1 MSLLWHTFRRLL
13 GAVPVL
19 LGATVITFMLV
30 HITPGDP
37 ARTVL
42 GPTASQADVLNLRH
56 KLGLDRPLIW
66 QYWHYLDGLL
76 HGDLGQSVAFQQ
88 PVRTLV
94 WQRLPVTLV
103 LTIGSFVIAVALS
116 IPFGI
121 IAARYRGRRPDVI
134 TRFLALLGVS
144 APSFWVGIMLI
155 YLFAYKIRLFPAAGL
170 QTLWTPTAI
179 PYFVLPCATLALA
192 QVALSARTLRAS
204 LLEVLGKDYMRT
216 AEAKGLSDLR
226 VLCVHGLRNA
236 LIPVI
241 TVMGLQV
248 AALFGGAVVTE
259 TVFALPGIGRLS
271 VEAIQNGDMPL
282 VQGIVLLS
290 AVAVVIINLSTDLLY
305 RIVNPRVSDG

>member
-19 LGATVITFMLV
+19 LGVTVITFMLV

-42 GPTASQADVLNLRH
+42 GPTASQADVLNLTH

-88 PVRTLV
+88 PARTLV

-179 PYFVLPCATLALA
+179 PYFVLPCVTLALA

-290 AVAVVIINLSTDLLY
+290 AVAVVIINLGTDLLY
-305 RIVNPRVSDG
+305 RIVNPRASDG